1 MDNLSNIGVI
11 KELLA
16 RHGFTFSKSLGQN
29 FLINPSVCPRIAR
42 EGGAGGGYVL
52 EIGTGIGVL
61 TTELARIAKKV
72 VAIELDKRL
81 FPILDETLSGF
92 SNVKIIQGDILNAP
106 LYDIIKTE
114 FGNEKVAVCANLP
127 YYITSPVIIRL
138 LEHGSIFS
146 SITVM
151 VQKEAADRICAKPGS
166 RECGAITMACNY
178 YAEAKK
184 LFSVSKGS
192 FLPAP
197 KVDSAVI
204 RLDLR
209 EKPAV
214 EVEDEKEFFALIR
227 AGFSQRRKM
236 LPTPLSAHLKISKDD
251 CRKLMESIDIPPT
264 YRAEQLTLE
273 QFARLSDAVS
283 EMK

>member
-1 MDNLSNIGVI
+1 MENLSNIGVI
-11 KELLA
+11 KELLM

-29 FLINPSVCPRIAR
+29 FLTNPSICPKIAR

-61 TTELARIAKKV
+61 TAELARIAKKV

-81 FPILDETLSGF
+81 FPILSETLSDF
-92 SNVKIIQGDILNAP
+92 ANVKIIHGDILTAP
-106 LYDIIKTE
+106 LYNIIKTE
-114 FGNEKVAVCANLP
+114 FGDKKVAVCANLP

-138 LEHGSIFS
+138 LEHGNLFS
-146 SITVM
+146 SVTVM
-151 VQKEAADRICAKPGS
+151 VQKEVADRICAEPGG
-166 RECGAITMACNY
+166 RECGSITMACKY

-192 FLPAP
+192 FFPAP
-197 KVDSAVI
+197 KVDSVVI

-209 EKPAV
+209 DKPVV
-214 EVEDEKEFFALIR
+214 EVKNEKEFFSLIR

-236 LPTPLSAHLKISKDD
+236 LPTPLSSHLGISKED
-251 CRKLMESIDIPPT
+251 CRKLMEMVDIPAS

-273 QFARLSDAVS
+273 QFASLYNAVS
-283 EMK
+283 DIK